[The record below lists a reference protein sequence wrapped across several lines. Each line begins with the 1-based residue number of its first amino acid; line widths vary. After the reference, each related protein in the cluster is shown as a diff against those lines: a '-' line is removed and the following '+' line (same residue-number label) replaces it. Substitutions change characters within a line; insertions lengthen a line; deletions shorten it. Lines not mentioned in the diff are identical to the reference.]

1 MMPVLELRIGVY
13 VQLTPV
19 STRFFQKPQVIIMM
33 PVVEL
38 RIGVYV
44 QLTPVRVSCLMVRML
59 ISAQL

>member
-19 STRFFQKPQVIIMM
+19 STRFIQKPQVIFMM

-44 QLTPVRVSCLMVRML
+44 QLTPVRAS
-59 ISAQL
+59 

>member
-1 MMPVLELRIGVY
+1 MMPVVELRIGVY

-19 STRFFQKPQVIIMM
+19 STRFIQKPQVIIMM

-44 QLTPVRVSCLMVRML
+44 QLTPVRAS
-59 ISAQL
+59 